1 MNRSETLVILYLIA
15 NIMVVDLG
23 YFSRY
28 LNDLDA
34 LCAPVCGRAPP
45 NIPLGNAKTLADCAA
60 YLRNNYKKHCRVP
73 GCRVVFC
80 RFRTQQLR
88 MTLCGL
94 VPARKTGKEN
104 VENNLATALQKFREV
119 LFVALSVN
127 LLAVAVRLFCAIL
140 AVPPF

>member
-1 MNRSETLVILYLIA
+1 MLQFVAGPRPSFRSATPRRWPTV
-15 NIMVVDLG
+15 
-23 YFSRY
+23 
-28 LNDLDA
+28 
-34 LCAPVCGRAPP
+34 PP
-45 NIPLGNAKTLADCAA
+45 TSEIST
-60 YLRNNYKKHCRVP
+60 RNTAGVP

-104 VENNLATALQKFREV
+104 VENNLASALQKFREV